1 MGHAGSFVSALTLY
15 SKDLQYD
22 PVKDFEPI
30 SRVATGVVV
39 LVVHPSVPVSSATRF
54 AGAPEIPIAVE
65 AGIPGMEAKLW
76 FGLFAPAK
84 TPRSVVIK
92 LNREI
97 GDILRRP
104 ETREQ
109 LLAQGA
115 EPTPSSPEELGEWVR
130 TEIDKWTPLIRKT
143 GITADQARL
152 PVRAVKPDIEK
163 EASMQQRRLGKNG
176 PLVSAVGL
184 GAGSTTTD
192 FGERDDDVQIE
203 TIHRA
208 LDLGVT
214 LFDTA
219 NRYMGGR
226 HERIVGRALKGRRD
240 EVVIATK
247 FGNFDLP
254 DGTKG
259 YNGRPDYV
267 PQACDASLKQLGV
280 DVIDLY
286 YLHRIDPDVP
296 IEETVG
302 AMSRLVEAGKVRWLG
317 LSEAGPKTLARA
329 CKIHP
334 IAALQTEYSLW
345 ARDVEDEI
353 LPACRELG
361 IGFVP
366 YSPLGRGLLTGRVRS
381 LDDIA
386 PHDLRRRQPR
396 FQPGNMEKNLELLKP
411 IEAIAEKRGVSPA
424 QVSLA
429 WLLSR
434 GDDMVPIPGTKQKKW
449 LEQNVAAAD
458 LVLDKDEIDLLSE
471 TFKPGARAGERYNP
485 GYFVTLGA

>member
-1 MGHAGSFVSALTLY
+1 
-15 SKDLQYD
+15 
-22 PVKDFEPI
+22 
-30 SRVATGVVV
+30 
-39 LVVHPSVPVSSATRF
+39 
-54 AGAPEIPIAVE
+54 
-65 AGIPGMEAKLW
+65 
-76 FGLFAPAK
+76 
-84 TPRSVVIK
+84 
-92 LNREI
+92 
-97 GDILRRP
+97 
-104 ETREQ
+104 
-109 LLAQGA
+109 
-115 EPTPSSPEELGEWVR
+115 
-130 TEIDKWTPLIRKT
+130 
-143 GITADQARL
+143 
-152 PVRAVKPDIEK
+152 
-163 EASMQQRRLGKNG
+163 MQQRRLGKNG

-247 FGNFDLP
+247 FGNLDLP

-411 IEAIAEKRGVSPA
+411 IEAIAEKRGVSTA

-449 LEQNVAAAD
+449 LGQNVAATD